1 MSEKATDLLESLSIS
16 TRTDK
21 IDINRMEWKY
31 GGANLMNQYAKTNLD
46 SDDDSDGALDI
57 DDYIQNDSDLIKNP
71 LKSLASRSEV
81 PCHPIKVSDEKAL
94 DERNVRKHGKDQ
106 KHLNFESLKPNI
118 SLTMKTNQEKEQEK
132 GYKNKV
138 SYVNPLSVKV
148 DTRTKTSQNTLGY
161 FQKLRLTFDLKSVFN
176 RVNRQRR
183 YWQEIS
189 LFIMRD

>member
-81 PCHPIKVSDEKAL
+81 PSHRIKASIEKAA
-94 DERNVRKHGKDQ
+94 DERNVRQHGKDQ
-106 KHLNFESLKPNI
+106 EDLKFESLESNI
-118 SLTMKTNQEKEQEK
+118 SLTMKMNQAKEQEK
-132 GYKNKV
+132 GNQNKV
-138 SYVNPLSVKV
+138 SYVNPLSFKV
-148 DTRTKTSQNTLGY
+148 DTRTKTSQNTLGN
-161 FQKLRLTFDLKSVFN
+161 FQKVRLTFRPTTN
-176 RVNRQRR
+176 IQRG
-183 YWQEIS
+183 EGGG
-189 LFIMRD
+189 